1 MIWKISE
8 YSIPEIQMQY
18 CTLGT
23 VVSGRWNIL
32 SESPEDTVFLCTAPG
47 DRPAGSPVAGDDA
60 PGDDAR
66 GRNARDADAGDDAGN
81 DADAGNAGDADAG
94 DVGRWLSGLHAAPC
108 VGGPSGQGQAHAD
121 AAAELECAE
130 KETRHWIHKWCVEQ
144 NGGKLAEIPPILQ
157 NTKLTPTVPNVMMM
171 AAQKHAANKCMG
183 VRDIEECMVEGTK
196 TFWKKSAAY
205 RWRNYGAVYND
216 MQCAARGL
224 YKLPGIGEKR
234 MQKRQVVAAL
244 LAETSQEWMIAA
256 QAALG
261 CGLTLTTVYA
271 TLGHDAMLHG
281 LRQTEAEIIF
291 VDWGLFE
298 TLKDEVLAKCP
309 ALRYIVFIGKDLVPR
324 KTTGGQHAPF
334 PSPQEVATFPP
345 VASKARCTTLDT
357 LIHTGDAAK
366 NQVNLNAVAPN
377 PEDVAM
383 M

>member
-1 MIWKISE
+1 MLT
-8 YSIPEIQMQY
+8 Y
-18 CTLGT
+18 
-23 VVSGRWNIL
+23 
-32 SESPEDTVFLCTAPG
+32 
-47 DRPAGSPVAGDDA
+47 
-60 PGDDAR
+60 
-66 GRNARDADAGDDAGN
+66 
-81 DADAGNAGDADAG
+81 
-94 DVGRWLSGLHAAPC
+94 
-108 VGGPSGQGQAHAD
+108 
-121 AAAELECAE
+121 AAELECAE

>member
-1 MIWKISE
+1 M
-8 YSIPEIQMQY
+8 PQGMMPAAGMPGMPMPGMMPGMMPMPAMPGMPM
-18 CTLGT
+18 LGM
-23 VVSGRWNIL
+23 SGGG
-32 SESPEDTVFLCTAPG
+32 FPG
-47 DRPAGSPVAGDDA
+47 CMPRQASAGPAAKVK
-60 PGDDAR
+60 R
-66 GRNARDADAGDDAGN
+66 M
-81 DADAGNAGDADAG
+81 
-94 DVGRWLSGLHAAPC
+94 LTY
-108 VGGPSGQGQAHAD
+108 
-121 AAAELECAE
+121 AAELECAE